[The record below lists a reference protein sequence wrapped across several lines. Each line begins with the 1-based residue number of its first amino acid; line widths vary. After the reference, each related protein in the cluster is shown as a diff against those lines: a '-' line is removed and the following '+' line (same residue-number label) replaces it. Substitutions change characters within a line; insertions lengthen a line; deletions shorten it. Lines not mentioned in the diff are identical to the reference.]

1 MNCSVVFNESNSD
14 EFNMKLPVD
23 GKFGGH
29 SIILPNGKKRGL
41 QSVKITLPSQN
52 SSNASV
58 EDYKWLQLKVLA
70 QQQLANNDV
79 IITLSEDCF
88 DSQLLN

>member
-1 MNCSVVFNESNSD
+1 
-14 EFNMKLPVD
+14 MKLPVD

-41 QSVKITLPSQN
+41 QSMKITLPSQN
-52 SSNASV
+52 SSKASV
-58 EDYKWLQLKVLA
+58 EDYKWLQLKV